1 MTIKYGADFNGIFE
15 GSEEDK
21 DLSAVGEVLP
31 LVLSESQLP
40 IQKFLYA
47 MQVKG
52 ARVCEDIQ
60 VTNNGDVFLN
70 DGTSLSSIVKELE
83 IVFGTLVGDV
93 FTSLDPAN
101 KFVNSLNSGTQDLVL
116 DPVSDS
122 MYGGDTVTLSEGV
135 QVTGTA
141 AAGKWYLKMMRPNG
155 MIVYKE
161 LKGINDM
168 FGSTM
173 DDKINSIPEVL
184 KQLHDLGVAVKTVMD
199 QNQLSRMQDVDKLE
213 WAWDR
218 YIQDL
223 KAELDDLQ
231 TEFKETVSVRDLAIY
246 NHMIGRL
253 NSAKQ
258 VIQGTMDNDYG
269 HASISF
275 AVSTLQTPS
284 GYEATFALSNATG
297 DSELRS
303 STEDAARHD
312 IKNWIVKAVVRNV
325 GSSTLV
331 NDSIWHRAYI
341 SGEELKVLVRA
352 VDASGVLMDG
362 SRYVEVTAAY
372 CGPRTNADAF
382 STPGDLILADYTS
395 QVTVVEPENQQDSD
409 LGTSALTPAIKLL

>member
-1 MTIKYGADFNGIFE
+1 MTIKYGADFNTSFE

-21 DLSAVGEVLP
+21 DLIPVGEVLP
-31 LVLSESQLP
+31 LVLSESELP

-93 FTSLDPAN
+93 FTPLDPAE
-101 KFVNSLNSGTQDLVL
+101 KFVSSLNINTGNLSSVE
-116 DPVSDS
+116 DS
-122 MYGGDTVTLSEGV
+122 VYDGDTLTLSEGV
-135 QVTGTA
+135 QVAGDA

-155 MIVYKE
+155 MIVFKE

-184 KQLHDLGVAVKTVMD
+184 KQLHDLGVAVKTVME

-223 KAELDDLQ
+223 KAELDDVQ
-231 TEFKETVSVRDLAIY
+231 AEFEETISVRDNAIY
-246 NHMIGRL
+246 LHMIGRL

-275 AVSTLQTPS
+275 AVSALQQPA
-284 GYEATFALSNATG
+284 GYEATFALSNTTG

-325 GSSTLV
+325 DSSTLV

-341 SGEELKVLVRA
+341 FGGELKVLVRA
-352 VDASGVLMDG
+352 VDASGVPMNG

-372 CGPRTNADAF
+372 CGPRTNADSF
-382 STPGDLILADYTS
+382 STPGTLTLEEYTS
-395 QVTVVEPENQQDSD
+395 QVTVEPQKQPSD
-409 LGTSALTPAIKLL
+409 EGTSALTPAIKL